1 MFRRRPSAPPDPI
14 DQIDP
19 TAVPYRYRP
28 PVVDALA
35 ARRRFGELVETLRP
49 GPLQDRLRQL
59 GPRVDAGVLAVWRT
73 TAQALELERVIDT
86 LDASRVTDE
95 LKRARRDGADA
106 AVVDALAARFASTQR
121 LLNSLDELHEH
132 LPVVEA
138 RLGTAVARAA
148 ELALTSSAAAAP
160 QELGTLE
167 DDLDALVFDL
177 DALGRATDELN

>member
-1 MFRRRPSAPPDPI
+1 
-14 DQIDP
+14 
-19 TAVPYRYRP
+19 
-28 PVVDALA
+28 
-35 ARRRFGELVETLRP
+35 
-49 GPLQDRLRQL
+49 
-59 GPRVDAGVLAVWRT
+59 
-73 TAQALELERVIDT
+73 
-86 LDASRVTDE
+86 
-95 LKRARRDGADA
+95 GADA